1 MLSVLVVEDEPIIR
15 RKIVEG
21 IDWEAN
27 DMGPVF
33 EATDGRDALAI
44 MESHQID
51 IMVTDIQMP
60 GIDGIELIRKA
71 RASNRSPRVVVI
83 SGYAEFE
90 YARASI
96 QLNVEDYVLKPFRAS
111 KLLSVL
117 AGVRDAIE
125 LSRQESART
134 DELRSRLEN
143 SKQSLRDKF
152 FADLIRRGHDPAASQ
167 TVSYLGLDR
176 FTVAPITVAIL
187 SFDDTFSER
196 DAEDGEATLLRNLK
210 ASLSTRQQLESFQS
224 PWYLLDYAADELV
237 LIAGCEDWELGS
249 RLESI
254 LPALVSAIGAE
265 LCIGIGRSCRQ
276 LQQVPV
282 SYSDARAAA
291 RLRFLYGTQ
300 KIFYS
305 RDINNADSRAARL
318 SALQHTSLYD
328 DLRIANFAGVVEGL
342 PQLFAQLRDGDMPL
356 IAAVIHNVV
365 LTGCAIVTE
374 LGHNAFDIFGPDFNP
389 FIDLNDF
396 GTIEQMER
404 WMREFFV
411 TIDGH
416 VASHRK
422 RRNAV
427 LVSDMKRYI
436 EANYDSSLSLE
447 RLSRQF
453 GISPSYVSV
462 LFSTEAGRNFTD
474 YVTEVRVT
482 MAKQLLLHSTLHIY
496 EIADEVGFRDAYY
509 FSTCFKKVTGRTPS
523 EYRRRDGDA

>member
-15 RKIVEG
+15 RKIIEG
-21 IDWEAN
+21 IEWEAN
-27 DMGPVF
+27 SMGPVF
-33 EATDGRDALAI
+33 EATDGREALAI
-44 MESHQID
+44 IESNQID

-60 GIDGIELIRKA
+60 GINGIELIRKA
-71 RASNRSPRVVVI
+71 RACDYSPRVVVI

-90 YARASI
+90 YARDSI
-96 QLNVEDYVLKPFRAS
+96 QLDVEDYVLKPFRAS
-111 KLLSVL
+111 KLLGVL
-117 AGVRDAIE
+117 AAVRDAIE
-125 LSRQESART
+125 LSRQEIART

-167 TVSYLGLDR
+167 TVGYLGLEE
-176 FTVAPITVAIL
+176 FAVAPITVAIL
-187 SFDDTFSER
+187 SFDDMSAGR
-196 DAEDGEATLLRNLK
+196 DVKNGEATLLRNLK
-210 ASLSTRQQLESFQS
+210 ASLSTRQQLESFRR
-224 PWYLLDYAADELV
+224 PWYLLDYAANELV
-237 LIAGCEDWELGS
+237 LICGCEDWELGGQ
-249 RLESI
+249 LESM
-254 LPALVSAIGAE
+254 LPALVTAIGAQ

-291 RLRFLYGTQ
+291 RLRFRYGSQ

-305 RDINNADSRAARL
+305 RDINNGDSRAARL

-328 DLRIANFAGVVEGL
+328 DLRIGNFAAVVEGL
-342 PQLFAQLRDGDMPL
+342 PQLFTQLRDGDMTL

-374 LGHNAFDIFGPDFNP
+374 LGHSAFDIFGPDFNP

-396 GTIEQMER
+396 GSIEQMER
-404 WMREFFV
+404 WLREFFV
-411 TIDGH
+411 TVDRH

-436 EANYDSSLSLE
+436 EENYDNSLSLE
-447 RLSRQF
+447 KLSRKF

-462 LFSTEAGRNFTD
+462 LFSNEAGRNFTD
-474 YVTEVRVT
+474 YVTDVRVT

-509 FSTCFKKVTGRTPS
+509 FSTCFKKATGRTPS
-523 EYRRRDGDA
+523 EYRRGDGGA